1 MDGEIT
7 LPIEVI
13 DNATKQLDNIINEMN
28 KFKNTAEKSKKV
40 TFMDKL
46 SDGVDSALLKLS
58 KGEKLLNSFGLKTT
72 GAFSNFAS
80 GNYVEA
86 TTALMDMS
94 DEATR
99 LQGRL
104 ALALDQGSSVNAF
117 KDEIRKAAD
126 EARTSFD
133 AIAEGVAGIGLASGD
148 MFNDKELLD
157 FTKSLSMLYKIGGA
171 TTTETKAAMVQIRQ
185 ALAKG
190 KLQGDEFK
198 SLSSL
203 PGFLDLMAKELGVA
217 KGEVKELASE
227 GKITAEVFKNAMLHG
242 ATELQSKLDTIP
254 KTFGDRVNEVN
265 NALKQFQNKIGLLL
279 NKLANSKPVIIFFEA
294 LKKTFDKLVNA
305 ARRLTRFLDKLIPK
319 DIADEFDDISD
330 KADKLANIF
339 ATAVLVVLGL
349 VIAKVALLGA
359 QFIIM
364 GIQGFI
370 GTFSILWPLYLLI
383 AVLLL
388 IGYATGELGNTFQEV
403 FGFIGAFVGVTIAL
417 IWNLFLAL
425 LDLILGVVNTLGR
438 AWMMFA
444 NFFGN
449 IFNDPIASIIYLFR
463 DLANTVL
470 GILKAIA
477 SAIDKLFGSNLAGA
491 VQGWMD
497 GVDNLA
503 DKAANKWGNGS
514 YDADEWEDIKSESL
528 GLSRMDYVDAGVAG
542 YNIGAGIGKGL
553 DSVLDGSLFSDI
565 SDLGDSTD
573 MFGTDLNDY
582 DASTGTGS
590 LSTKLDDDTV
600 DELKAFA
607 EIQYRLNYKHITP
620 NVNIKFGDI
629 KETADLDDITKYL
642 KRMMD
647 KDLEELY
654 ITEEG

>member
-553 DSVLDGSLFSDI
+553 DSILDGSLFGDI